1 MKVRKVDSTVVT
13 LCALRSYVLFVLI
26 NGGLLV
32 LTSDISDPNNLA
44 AGIMLAL
51 IIFILGPLNTL
62 VLLLMYW
69 LNISKNFLLDYR
81 YTLLESISFWG
92 CHYLLPQS
100 TNTFVL
106 YLSAFFIPIV
116 ITAGTGFLL
125 KKYGKCLRFRK
136 RSKSK

>member
-1 MKVRKVDSTVVT
+1 MKVKYIDSAVVT
-13 LCALRSYVLFVLI
+13 LCALRSYALFVLVNCI
-26 NGGLLV
+26 IIL
-32 LTSDISDPNNLA
+32 IIRDPNSNS
-44 AGIMLAL
+44 MDDAL
-51 IIFILGPLNTL
+51 MMGVIIFILGPLNTL

-92 CHYLLPQS
+92 CGYLLPS
-100 TNTFVL
+100 NTNEFVL

-136 RSKSK
+136 RTKSK